1 MGEGGKK
8 GAYSKIILFLCLI
21 IMILLVSMMGSDEG
35 TVLPAEEEEASDY
48 QIMGNQLNIN
58 WEWIMLID
66 MFESEQNGTNLNQQ
80 NPVYTSLNCLKVT
93 IDIYEEEENDE
104 GDTHWVYAY
113 SDYANGAEE
122 ILSYFGLPA
131 DTKDLNLVTAAFESW
146 DAQEEY
152 KITIEPYASL
162 EEVLNT
168 YYNFPSEVQFEI
180 LELEKEHYLA
190 EVYGKPVFNGSGGI
204 FEGEINAQVPAVGM
218 KIPLYYQYQEPWRG
232 IKFGGGTISTSGC
245 SITSMAMVFSY
256 LHEET
261 ITPDQLAAWAGNRYY
276 VAPSGQS
283 WSIFPAASSKW
294 GIHCSGLGTNINSV
308 IGALSEGR
316 PVIASM
322 RPGTFTKAGHFI
334 VLRGITEDGKILV
347 NDPNDN
353 ASKQFFNKSFDVSL
367 IKRESKQFWA
377 FSN

>member
-1 MGEGGKK
+1 M
-8 GAYSKIILFLCLI
+8 
-21 IMILLVSMMGSDEG
+21 
-35 TVLPAEEEEASDY
+35 
-48 QIMGNQLNIN
+48 
-58 WEWIMLID
+58 
-66 MFESEQNGTNLNQQ
+66 
-80 NPVYTSLNCLKVT
+80 
-93 IDIYEEEENDE
+93 
-104 GDTHWVYAY
+104 
-113 SDYANGAEE
+113 
-122 ILSYFGLPA
+122 
-131 DTKDLNLVTAAFESW
+131 TAAFESW

-204 FEGEINAQVPAVGM
+204 FEGEINAQVPAIGM

-245 SITSMAMVFSY
+245 SVTSMAMVFSY
-256 LHEET
+256 LKDES
-261 ITPDQLAAWAGNRYY
+261 IYPDQLAAWAGNRYY
-276 VAPSGQS
+276 VPGVGADHN
-283 WSIFPAASSKW
+283 IFPDAAKKW
-294 GIHCSGLGTNINSV
+294 GIHCSTLGVNMNSV
-308 IGALSEGR
+308 VNALSEGR

-322 RPGTFTKAGHFI
+322 NRGTFTLRGHFI

-353 ASKQFFNKSFDVSL
+353 ASKQFFNRSFDVSL